1 MTAPRK
7 ATPKPKPK
15 SRPKPANGPKTAPEA
30 PANKTIVFKGREIE
44 VVQPTHDQLYVWDR
58 VLGKVQD
65 AAQQVKDVDQAR
77 RLLNKC
83 DAIINAII
91 AKESDREWL
100 EDALVGGTVTLEESV
115 QIVVDAIKAYED
127 ELKGE
132 PANRA
137 ARRAKA

>member
-1 MTAPRK
+1 M
-7 ATPKPKPK
+7 
-15 SRPKPANGPKTAPEA
+15 
-30 PANKTIVFKGREIE
+30 NKKIVFKGREIE
-44 VVQPTHDQLYVWDR
+44 VKKPTHDQLYVWDR

-65 AAQQVKDVDQAR
+65 AAQQVKNIDQAR

-132 PANRA
+132 PTNRA